1 MIQRVNVVSVRVK
14 KRGGRVLLQLQ
25 TKCNDDEDK
34 DKDNVEYEDKYM
46 STTILCAYRWWTW
59 LGARETRRRQT
70 ATLPFHL
77 FSFPIPLSTLT
88 KFLFPF
94 PFFPLYVHGLLYFK
108 LWDLQAATGK
118 ALWATTTKTNNLG
131 SPDLSRATVTSIGYL
146 WLSLLGSIHG

>member
-94 PFFPLYVHGLLYFK
+94 PFFPLYVHGLLTSSFEIFRLPLAK
-108 LWDLQAATGK
+108 LSEQRLPRPTTLALQ
-118 ALWATTTKTNNLG
+118 
-131 SPDLSRATVTSIGYL
+131 I
-146 WLSLLGSIHG
+146 